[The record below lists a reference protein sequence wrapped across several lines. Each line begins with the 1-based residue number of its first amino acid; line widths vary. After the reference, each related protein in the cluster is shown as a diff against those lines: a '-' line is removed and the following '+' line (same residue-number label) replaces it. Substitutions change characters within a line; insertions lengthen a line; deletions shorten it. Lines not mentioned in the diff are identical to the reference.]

1 MTVDVNT
8 ASREELGS
16 LRGIA
21 EELVDAIIEARPFDS
36 IGDLISIAG
45 IGKKSLEHL
54 KEQGLIVGNTRREK
68 VPDVVSAVSDSV
80 GRAEMGIRVPE
91 CSVEWGRAKLTGN
104 CDGQSYIISK
114 TIGARH
120 TIRWPKNAGTSW
132 LSIFS
137 LDGKGQIMGDTAQ
150 VLHAGETIESYTSAA
165 DAHGIAFSCPTA
177 EDATCILEMDR

>member
-8 ASREELGS
+8 ASREDLGR

-21 EELVDAIIEARPFDS
+21 EETVDAIIEARPFDS
-36 IGDLISIAG
+36 IDDLISVAG
-45 IGKKSLEHL
+45 IGQKTLEHL
-54 KEQGLIVGNTRREK
+54 KEQGLTVGRARREG
-68 VPDVVSAVSDSV
+68 VPDVVSEVSDSV
-80 GRAEMGIRVPE
+80 SHTEMAISVPD

-114 TIGARH
+114 TSGAQH

-137 LDGKGQIMGDTAQ
+137 LDARGQIMGDTAQ